1 MLHPSLVGETVELDC
16 YVGVQGVSYSWS
28 KADKYSGSMDVN
40 TVSSKCAK
48 AARLKK
54 LTLVTRAENVKN
66 IKINLI

>member
-1 MLHPSLVGETVELDC
+1 M
-16 YVGVQGVSYSWS
+16 SYSWS

-54 LTLVTRAENVKN
+54 LTLVTLKML
-66 IKINLI
+66 KI